1 MKKELLIY
9 DEMHRA
15 FLEKGF
21 LKEIGLNR
29 KAMEEKLRK
38 GGLQNLA
45 DEIGACAGPDG
56 RFHSADLLD
65 CARRYMDELA
75 DEPKMGWLKHCYA
88 YVLWQLFP
96 HMGQPEG
103 SERYR
108 MGRICI
114 LQLFRGVFS
123 YEKNIF
129 LLIRQRI

>member
-65 CARRYMDELA
+65 CARRYMDCLLYTSRKPRKKSIKTIYRRFA
-75 DEPKMGWLKHCYA
+75 
-88 YVLWQLFP
+88 VL
-96 HMGQPEG
+96 E
-103 SERYR
+103 
-108 MGRICI
+108 
-114 LQLFRGVFS
+114 
-123 YEKNIF
+123 
-129 LLIRQRI
+129 LIRFFLCPFWI